1 MLVREIMTT
10 PAVHIGE
17 KTSPQAAVRLMA
29 RAHVTSLP
37 VVDAEGRVVGIVSEA
52 DILRRS
58 IQPDPRGHLRPTRR
72 AGEALPETVESLM
85 TREPYVTRA
94 EEDVADVVA
103 VLAAHGWK
111 SVPVVKGHRLV
122 GMLSRSDV
130 IRCLSRPDDEIA
142 HDVTRVFARY
152 GSPRWQISVR
162 EGIVTVSATKGE
174 NERALADALAAEI
187 TGVRAVCHDPLPS
200 AAET

>member
-1 MLVREIMTT
+1 
-10 PAVHIGE
+10 
-17 KTSPQAAVRLMA
+17 
-29 RAHVTSLP
+29 
-37 VVDAEGRVVGIVSEA
+37 
-52 DILRRS
+52 
-58 IQPDPRGHLRPTRR
+58 
-72 AGEALPETVESLM
+72 
-85 TREPYVTRA
+85 
-94 EEDVADVVA
+94 
-103 VLAAHGWK
+103 
-111 SVPVVKGHRLV
+111 
-122 GMLSRSDV
+122 MLSRSDV